1 MARGSDSGFAAWLA
15 ARGHALPAGAPT
27 PAVLRQRATDY
38 IDAGYGSRLIGDQ
51 TVDPL
56 LTALETAT
64 YIAAWHEASHPGSLS
79 ASGTPG
85 PSVKRKKI
93 DVIETEF
100 FEGSGDVVAD
110 STVRLSILEGLLAPY
125 LRPIATGSCLGLWA
139 VG

>member
-1 MARGSDSGFAAWLA
+1 MARGSDSAFEAWMD

-27 PAVLRQRATDY
+27 AAVLRQLATDY
-38 IDAGYGSRLIGDQ
+38 IGAVYGPRLVGDQ

-64 YIAAWHEASHPGSLS
+64 YIAAWHEANNPGSLS
-79 ASGTPG
+79 AAASASGV
-85 PSVKRKKI
+85 VKRRKL
-93 DVIETEF
+93 DVLETEF

-110 STVRLSILEGLLAPY
+110 ATVRLSIVEGLLAPY
-125 LRPIATGSCLGLWA
+125 LKPVAVAGIGLWA